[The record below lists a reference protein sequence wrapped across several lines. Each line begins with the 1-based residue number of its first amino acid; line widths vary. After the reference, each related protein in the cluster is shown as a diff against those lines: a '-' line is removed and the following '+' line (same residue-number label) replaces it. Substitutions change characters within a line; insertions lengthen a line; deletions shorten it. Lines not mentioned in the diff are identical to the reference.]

1 MERGEGKDE
10 ETVKRGGFTVK
21 VSYIK
26 GDGGREKIRAL
37 LRKVARQVLKE
48 GTLIELEYR
57 Q

>member
-48 GTLIELEYR
+48 GTLSELENR